1 MSPIQTFLPW
11 PDYWKSAQC
20 LDRQR
25 LGKQR
30 VENLQIL
37 SILTGYKTVP
47 LGESYEVVKAPATG
61 GWVNHPAV
69 RMWRGHTRS
78 LLRYQQNCVTSWL
91 NRNYADTCWSKSV
104 DLVQAWDPYYTEE
117 LDREPDWLGYDYLHL
132 SHRRNLLRKFPE
144 HYGPLFEPGLTPT
157 TGYVWPV

>member
-1 MSPIQTFLPW
+1 MQTFLPW

-37 SILTGYKTVP
+37 QVLTLHKIKP
-47 LGESYEVVKAPATG
+47 LDSELYEVVKVEASV

-78 LLRYQQNCVTSWL
+78 LLRYQQNICTAWL
-91 NRNYADTCWSKSV
+91 NRGYKDTCFMKSV
-104 DLVQAWDPYYTEE
+104 DLVQAWDPYYTQE
-117 LDREPDWLGYDYLHL
+117 LDRAPEWLGQEDLHR
-132 SHRRNLLRKFPE
+132 SHRQNLLRKFPE
-144 HYGPLFEPGLTPT
+144 HYAPLFEPGLTPT